1 MSITTPI
8 TMMTVPRMATG
19 FVKPLLPMP
28 DEPNG
33 GGDDV
38 PGAVIPDRAASR
50 KVGEAAVS
58 AEGIHA
64 GAAEERTLHAETD
77 AARDRADHDEAE
89 SRERGIHAVEPA
101 VAPDEPPDHAG
112 MDSTQ
117 LELCAG
123 ASGAAGISDSGDVSG
138 SGSLSESSQS
148 VVTSNALASRT
159 SFESSGTD
167 SPVSHLLIAC
177 RDTPSFSASASCE
190 RPAFFRQYRIF
201 FR

>member
-1 MSITTPI
+1 MSRPI
-8 TMMTVPRMATG
+8 TP
-19 FVKPLLPMP
+19 
-28 DEPNG
+28 
-33 GGDDV
+33 
-38 PGAVIPDRAASR
+38 
-50 KVGEAAVS
+50 
-58 AEGIHA
+58 
-64 GAAEERTLHAETD
+64 
-77 AARDRADHDEAE
+77 
-89 SRERGIHAVEPA
+89 
-101 VAPDEPPDHAG
+101 G

-123 ASGAAGISDSGDVSG
+123 ASGAAGVSDSGNVSG

-201 FR
+201 SDRFIKVCPP

>member
-1 MSITTPI
+1 MSRPI
-8 TMMTVPRMATG
+8 TP
-19 FVKPLLPMP
+19 
-28 DEPNG
+28 
-33 GGDDV
+33 
-38 PGAVIPDRAASR
+38 
-50 KVGEAAVS
+50 
-58 AEGIHA
+58 
-64 GAAEERTLHAETD
+64 
-77 AARDRADHDEAE
+77 
-89 SRERGIHAVEPA
+89 
-101 VAPDEPPDHAG
+101 G

-123 ASGAAGISDSGDVSG
+123 ASGAAGLSDSG

-201 FR
+201 SDRFIKVCPP